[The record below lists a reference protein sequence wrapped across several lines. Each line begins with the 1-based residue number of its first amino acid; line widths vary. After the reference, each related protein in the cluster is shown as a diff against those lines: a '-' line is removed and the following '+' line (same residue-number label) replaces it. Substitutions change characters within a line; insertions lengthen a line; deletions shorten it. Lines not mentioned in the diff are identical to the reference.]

1 MRPLIRV
8 TLFNAT
14 SENDCTLLEEDGE
27 YFVSFGNRTGTFRE
41 FLRMLFPDDELS
53 DLITGD
59 ATANFVALMK
69 SVSDRWNDRIK
80 AVLYAKTGG
89 RGAGNR
95 RKPEM
100 KKIIIE
106 RIVSGGQTGAGPAS
120 QRLLTTLPKA
130 ELLSANCPKTEA
142 LLPLQL

>member
-1 MRPLIRV
+1 M
-8 TLFNAT
+8 T
-14 SENDCTLLEEDGE
+14 S
-27 YFVSFGNRTGTFRE
+27 F
-41 FLRMLFPDDELS
+41 S

-106 RIVSGGQTGAGPAS
+106 RIVSGGQTGADRAALDFAIEHG
-120 QRLLTTLPKA
+120 LKHGGW
-130 ELLSANCPKTEA
+130 CPKGRRDCKMTA
-142 LLPLQL
+142 LLYAHGNHGIGSPANSLR